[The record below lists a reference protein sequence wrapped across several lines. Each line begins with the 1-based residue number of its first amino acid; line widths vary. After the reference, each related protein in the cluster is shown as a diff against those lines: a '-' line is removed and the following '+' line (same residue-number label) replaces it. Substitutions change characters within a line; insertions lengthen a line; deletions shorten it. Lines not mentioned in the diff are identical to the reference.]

1 MLNATSKRET
11 FFKSTKNRT
20 ANGQQRI
27 LGLESRKY
35 FKTNNLR
42 NDRISVQSV
51 LQITFSR

>member
-27 LGLESRKY
+27 LRLESRKY
-35 FKTNNLR
+35 FKTNDLR
-42 NDRISVQSV
+42 NDSISVQSV